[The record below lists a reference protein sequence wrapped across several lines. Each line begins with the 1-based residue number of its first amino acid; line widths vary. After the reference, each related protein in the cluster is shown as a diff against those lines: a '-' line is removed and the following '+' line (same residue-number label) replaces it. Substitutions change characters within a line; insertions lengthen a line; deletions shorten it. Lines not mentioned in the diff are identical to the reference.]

1 MTMPS
6 TTPSTMPSTTP
17 STVPSRRRRGLL
29 LSAMAAVAAA
39 GALLVGNVS
48 SAEAVPPDVIS
59 RWDNEI
65 VHSNSLSPGFA
76 GFLGTGSYTIT
87 AKLYA
92 ENTGSS
98 AINYLCT
105 IGTGP
110 NSDGDITEVTLAP
123 NGKQSIF
130 LNVVH
135 SYSST
140 GPLSFACTKPAG
152 TSQVVM
158 RQVKITAVKV
168 NTLDNQPFG

>member
-1 MTMPS
+1 MTMP
-6 TTPSTMPSTTP
+6 TTAPSS
-17 STVPSRRRRGLL
+17 RRRGLR
-29 LSAMAAVAAA
+29 LSALAAVVAA
-39 GALLVGNVS
+39 GALLAGNVNA
-48 SAEAVPPDVIS
+48 AEAVPPDVIS

-65 VHSNSLSPGFA
+65 VHSNALSPGFS

-92 ENTGSS
+92 ENTGGS
-98 AINYLCT
+98 AIDYLCT

-123 NGKQSIF
+123 HSRHSIF

-135 SYSST
+135 TYPGT
-140 GPLSFACTKPAG
+140 GPLSFACSKPAG
-152 TSQVVM
+152 ASQVLM
-158 RQVKITAVKV
+158 KQVKITAVKV

>member
-6 TTPSTMPSTTP
+6 TA
-17 STVPSRRRRGLL
+17 PSRRRRGLR
-29 LSAMAAVAAA
+29 LSALAAVVAG
-39 GALLVGNVS
+39 GALLAGNVS
-48 SAEAVPPDVIS
+48 SAEAVPPEVIS

-65 VHSNSLSPGFA
+65 VHSNSISPGFS
-76 GFLGTGSYTIT
+76 GLLGTGAYTIT

-92 ENTGSS
+92 ENTGAS
-98 AINYLCT
+98 AISYLCT

-123 NGKQSIF
+123 HSRHSIF

-135 SYSST
+135 NYPST
-140 GPLSFACTKPAG
+140 GPLSFGCTKPTGAP
-152 TSQVVM
+152 QVLM
-158 RQVKITAVKV
+158 KQVKITAVKV

>member
-6 TTPSTMPSTTP
+6 TVS
-17 STVPSRRRRGLL
+17 SRRNRGLR
-29 LSAMAAVAAA
+29 LSALAAVTVAVA
-39 GALLVGNVS
+39 GALLAGNVH
-48 SAEAVPPDVIS
+48 SAEAVPPEVIS

-65 VHSNSLSPGFA
+65 VHSNSISPGFS
-76 GFLGTGSYTIT
+76 GLLGAGSYTIT

-98 AINYLCT
+98 AISYACT

-110 NSDGDITEVTLAP
+110 NSDSDLTEVTLAP
-123 NGKQSIF
+123 NSRHSIF

-135 SYSST
+135 HYAAT
-140 GPLSFACTKPAG
+140 GPLAFACTKPGGAP
-152 TSQVVM
+152 QVRM
-158 RQVKITAVKV
+158 KQVKITAVKV

>member
-6 TTPSTMPSTTP
+6 TA
-17 STVPSRRRRGLL
+17 PSRRRRGLR
-29 LSAMAAVAAA
+29 LSALAVVAA
-39 GALLVGNVS
+39 GALLAGNAN
-48 SAEAVPPDVIS
+48 SAEAVPPEVIS

-65 VHSNSLSPGFA
+65 VHSNALSPGFS
-76 GFLGTGSYTIT
+76 GLLGTGAYTIT

-92 ENTGSS
+92 ENTGAS

-123 NGKQSIF
+123 HSRHSIF

-135 SYSST
+135 NYPST

-152 TSQVVM
+152 APQVLM